1 MALYLAHFLLNTFT
15 SVIHQKD
22 KKLLRL
28 VYGKETPDW
37 DKIRILLRVGETPVH
52 LSSEQIR
59 KHALLLT
66 SETTRHRDLSIELR
80 TFLVMERLKL
90 DSNDNKTLS
99 TWIEKEHSIKMTCQE
114 IGEFSGYMY
123 C

>member
-1 MALYLAHFLLNTFT
+1 
-15 SVIHQKD
+15 
-22 KKLLRL
+22 LRL
-28 VYGKETPDW
+28 VDGKETPDW
-37 DKIRILLRVGETPVH
+37 DKIRIHMRVGETPVH

-90 DSNDNKTLS
+90 DSNETRRSQPGLRKSILSRCLAKKLVSSHVVYTADTLTFIAVS
-99 TWIEKEHSIKMTCQE
+99 FLPM
-114 IGEFSGYMY
+114 
-123 C
+123 